1 MKKYIFSLL
10 FFLVCMSHLQAQIP
24 VTDVAVNT
32 NMTLNQIENAATLG
46 SQLAELTS
54 QSQVLFTTLK
64 YVQEV
69 SSAIR
74 DVAYAKDL
82 IERQQ
87 YILNRCKR
95 LAKDGEKLS
104 ANKMRSLSN
113 CLSSLLTTNS
123 SLVSLLN
130 SSLTT
135 RFKMNDSE
143 RLQSLMGVK
152 EEQLKIVENLNK
164 VDLILSTSQS
174 TKELIELKFLK

>member
-1 MKKYIFSLL
+1 
-10 FFLVCMSHLQAQIP
+10 
-24 VTDVAVNT
+24 
-32 NMTLNQIENAATLG
+32 
-46 SQLAELTS
+46 
-54 QSQVLFTTLK
+54 
-64 YVQEV
+64 
-69 SSAIR
+69 
-74 DVAYAKDL
+74 
-82 IERQQ
+82 
-87 YILNRCKR
+87 
-95 LAKDGEKLS
+95 
-104 ANKMRSLSN
+104 MRSLSN

-174 TKELIELKFLK
+174 IKELIELKFLK

>member
-69 SSAIR
+69 SSAVR

-82 IERQQ
+82 IRQQ

>member
-64 YVQEV
+64 YV
-69 SSAIR
+69 
-74 DVAYAKDL
+74 

>member
-1 MKKYIFSLL
+1 
-10 FFLVCMSHLQAQIP
+10 
-24 VTDVAVNT
+24 
-32 NMTLNQIENAATLG
+32 
-46 SQLAELTS
+46 
-54 QSQVLFTTLK
+54 
-64 YVQEV
+64 
-69 SSAIR
+69 
-74 DVAYAKDL
+74 
-82 IERQQ
+82 
-87 YILNRCKR
+87 
-95 LAKDGEKLS
+95 
-104 ANKMRSLSN
+104 MRSLSN
-113 CLSSLLTTNS
+113 CLSGLLTTNS

>member
-1 MKKYIFSLL
+1 M
-10 FFLVCMSHLQAQIP
+10 
-24 VTDVAVNT
+24 
-32 NMTLNQIENAATLG
+32 
-46 SQLAELTS
+46 
-54 QSQVLFTTLK
+54 
-64 YVQEV
+64 
-69 SSAIR
+69 
-74 DVAYAKDL
+74 
-82 IERQQ
+82 
-87 YILNRCKR
+87 
-95 LAKDGEKLS
+95 AKDGEKLS

>member
-69 SSAIR
+69 SS
-74 DVAYAKDL
+74 VAYAKDL

-113 CLSSLLTTNS
+113 CLSGLLTTNS